1 MTSSTKGFLFVFLAA
16 FFWSTLGITMRFLN
30 GENFTSFDVVAVR
43 IVGAGICLVPLFISH
58 FQEIKL
64 LPLKTHLLLFL
75 YSVTGVILFYAIE
88 LKSFEINPTGIAY
101 VILYSSPIFVVLS
114 DSLFFKNRLTK
125 SKIISLV
132 LIISGIIL
140 ITGLFGNLS
149 LSFIGLLTA
158 IGSAIFYASY
168 SVWGKYFNDQHLK
181 SELVVSYIFIISAI
195 LMLNF
200 LPIQKMGNSLSA
212 STIFSMLYIGIFPT
226 AISYLL
232 YQKSLKF
239 ISISQ
244 AGITA
249 TVEPIFALVW
259 GITILGENISGI
271 QLTGIVLI
279 LAAIVLLKFRE

>member
-1 MTSSTKGFLFVFLAA
+1 MNSSTKGFLFVFLAA

-30 GENFTSFDVVAVR
+30 AENFTSFDVVAVR
-43 IVGAGICLVPLFISH
+43 IVGAGICLVPLFIRH
-58 FQEIKL
+58 FSEIRSF
-64 LPLKTHLLLFL
+64 PIKTHLLLFL
-75 YSVTGVILFYAIE
+75 YAITGVILFYAIE

-114 DSLFFKNRLTK
+114 DSLFFRNHLTK
-125 SKIISLV
+125 FKIISLI
-132 LIISGIIL
+132 LIISGIVL
-140 ITGLFGNLS
+140 ITGIFGNLT
-149 LSFIGLLTA
+149 LSFLGLLTA

-168 SVWGKYFNDQHLK
+168 SVWGKYFNDLHLK

-200 LPIQKMGNSLSA
+200 LPVQKIENSLSA

-226 AISYLL
+226 AIAYLL

-259 GITILGENISGI
+259 GIYILGENISGI
-271 QLTGIVLI
+271 QITGIVLI
-279 LAAIVLLKFRE
+279 LTAIILLKFKE

>member
-1 MTSSTKGFLFVFLAA
+1 
-16 FFWSTLGITMRFLN
+16 MRFLN